1 MGEGIKTKLQ
11 VHADRMVGYHDVL
24 EKGAADMQERA
35 QRKENDRLRQIM
47 PAWIREVAR
56 RVKIKQEG
64 EKQQAHPAEESI
76 KPQMEPEVA
85 TEKAPKAKKNTE
97 PQYEVEKILDDSGSR
112 KAGDKKFLIR
122 WKGYDKD
129 WDTWEPIE
137 NLIKCSKAV
146 EKYELAKAGMYYIAG
161 SNAETKEPIVAY
173 VKAGVLRAAM
183 PEGITIKMDINDG
196 KSAEETLNEICR
208 RAGIRKEDI
217 AVAWASPPCNTYSRA
232 NHSNISRGWMYR
244 HKDGTPVEGWR
255 GEIARQ
261 HDQLTQKVKQILL
274 KLKMFVMENPASGM
288 EKMEFMQDWETRK
301 NIVDLCAF
309 GWPFKKT
316 TNLWIEGIDW
326 TPVGNT
332 GDGRC
337 GGKCGQGEINKVTN
351 LFNHY
356 MALAVEPNRGPRGE
370 GAVKLKCGMP
380 RALLAEILMK
390 IAEKQDIT
398 DKVVLDICAGFQS
411 MREVA
416 HKLGLKYVAVDIQG
430 DRMKKLRESH
440 RWQHRKQAILV
451 KRGRKVLTVQDA
463 IPSSTRGPA
472 DESDHAAA
480 MTQLQVTT
488 GIDTERL
495 KTLARGPCVIA
506 TRDTTYYAYELRE
519 DCEFKV
525 PQTVKWTDLWD
536 KDATW
541 KSSQDKV
548 AAIQAHSRMRVGRRM
563 KTR

>member
-1 MGEGIKTKLQ
+1 
-11 VHADRMVGYHDVL
+11 
-24 EKGAADMQERA
+24 
-35 QRKENDRLRQIM
+35 
-47 PAWIREVAR
+47 
-56 RVKIKQEG
+56 
-64 EKQQAHPAEESI
+64 
-76 KPQMEPEVA
+76 
-85 TEKAPKAKKNTE
+85 
-97 PQYEVEKILDDSGSR
+97 
-112 KAGDKKFLIR
+112 
-122 WKGYDKD
+122 
-129 WDTWEPIE
+129 
-137 NLIKCSKAV
+137 
-146 EKYELAKAGMYYIAG
+146 
-161 SNAETKEPIVAY
+161 
-173 VKAGVLRAAM
+173 
-183 PEGITIKMDINDG
+183 
-196 KSAEETLNEICR
+196 
-208 RAGIRKEDI
+208 
-217 AVAWASPPCNTYSRA
+217 
-232 NHSNISRGWMYR
+232 
-244 HKDGTPVEGWR
+244 
-255 GEIARQ
+255 
-261 HDQLTQKVKQILL
+261 
-274 KLKMFVMENPASGM
+274 
-288 EKMEFMQDWETRK
+288 
-301 NIVDLCAF
+301 
-309 GWPFKKT
+309 
-316 TNLWIEGIDW
+316 
-326 TPVGNT
+326 
-332 GDGRC
+332 
-337 GGKCGQGEINKVTN
+337 
-351 LFNHY
+351 

-430 DRMKKLRESH
+430 DRMKKLRENH

-548 AAIQAHSRMRVGRRM
+548 AAIQAHSRMRVGRRT